1 MTTEIEFN
9 VLKVM
14 ASKSRDW
21 NWMNLDRELSIRKV
35 PGFSQV
41 VKIVNSLANQG
52 LVNIEDSSN
61 ASMPYY
67 RVTSKGFDLLKEANE
82 QHHQINLP

>member
-14 ASKSRDW
+14 ASKNRDW

-35 PGFSQV
+35 SGFSHV

-52 LVNIEDSSN
+52 LVNIEESSN
-61 ASMPYY
+61 TSMPYY
-67 RVTSKGFDLLKEANE
+67 RVTPKGSNLLKDANE
-82 QHHQINLP
+82 